1 MSDFILELY
10 SEEIPAGM
18 QVRAMKD
25 LENHVVGFLKSFDVV
40 PENIR
45 SFSAPQR
52 LALSLRGLPQNLPDR
67 RENKKGPRVDA
78 PEQAIAGFLRANG
91 LDSVEALSVEESPK
105 GAFYV
110 LQINEPGRP
119 LNDALAAFLPEMI
132 AAFSWP
138 KSMRWGAGSLRW
150 VRPLRAILC
159 SLDGQLVPFEIGGIH
174 SGLVTY
180 GHRFMAPDALHV
192 TTGDAYVA
200 ELEKA
205 HVLVDPEIRQAMIAE
220 GAAALAAQAGCQW
233 VEDAGLIRETSGLV
247 EWPVPLLGKIDPEF
261 LDVPEEVL
269 ISVMRTHQ
277 KYFALRGRDV
287 KLAPYFI
294 TISNMKTADDGAAI
308 ISGNE
313 RVLRARLSDGRFFWD
328 QDRKQSLESRLPD
341 LEKITFQAK
350 LGTVGQKAERLVA
363 LSASLAA
370 PLSANTEHSAMAA
383 RLCKSDLVSGM
394 VYEFPELQ
402 GIMGGY
408 YATHDGLDG
417 AIGAAICDHYKPLGP
432 GDAIPSTPEG
442 CVVALAD
449 KLDTLTGF
457 WSIDEKPTGS
467 KDPYA
472 LRRAA
477 LGVIRILQ
485 ECQVRVPLKAV
496 LQDALALHGSQA
508 SAALS
513 DDLMSFIG
521 ERLKVYL
528 RDRGIGHD
536 VVNAVFADGGD
547 DVVALIARAEKLAAF
562 LATDDGNNLLA
573 AYRRAQ
579 GICAKADKGNGH
591 IQQDLLVESS
601 EQALHQAIDGL
612 AAADFADLAAYD
624 AYLNGLATLRL
635 PVDGFFEAVMVNDD
649 NADIRQNR
657 LNLLQSLLDKMRHA
671 AAFELIE

>member
-1 MSDFILELY
+1 
-10 SEEIPAGM
+10 
-18 QVRAMKD
+18 
-25 LENHVVGFLKSFDVV
+25 
-40 PENIR
+40 
-45 SFSAPQR
+45 
-52 LALSLRGLPQNLPDR
+52 
-67 RENKKGPRVDA
+67 
-78 PEQAIAGFLRANG
+78 
-91 LDSVEALSVEESPK
+91 
-105 GAFYV
+105 
-110 LQINEPGRP
+110 
-119 LNDALAAFLPEMI
+119 
-132 AAFSWP
+132 
-138 KSMRWGAGSLRW
+138 
-150 VRPLRAILC
+150 
-159 SLDGQLVPFEIGGIH
+159 
-174 SGLVTY
+174 
-180 GHRFMAPDALHV
+180 
-192 TTGDAYVA
+192 
-200 ELEKA
+200 
-205 HVLVDPEIRQAMIAE
+205 
-220 GAAALAAQAGCQW
+220 
-233 VEDAGLIRETSGLV
+233 
-247 EWPVPLLGKIDPEF
+247 
-261 LDVPEEVL
+261 
-269 ISVMRTHQ
+269 
-277 KYFALRGRDV
+277 
-287 KLAPYFI
+287 
-294 TISNMKTADDGAAI
+294 
-308 ISGNE
+308 
-313 RVLRARLSDGRFFWD
+313 
-328 QDRKQSLESRLPD
+328 
-341 LEKITFQAK
+341 
-350 LGTVGQKAERLVA
+350 
-363 LSASLAA
+363 
-370 PLSANTEHSAMAA
+370 
-383 RLCKSDLVSGM
+383 
-394 VYEFPELQ
+394 
-402 GIMGGY
+402 
-408 YATHDGLDG
+408 
-417 AIGAAICDHYKPLGP
+417 
-432 GDAIPSTPEG
+432 
-442 CVVALAD
+442 VALAD

-496 LQDALALHGSQA
+496 LQEALALHGSQA

-591 IQQDLLVESS
+591 IQQDLLVETS